1 MRTFLLGAIFSTAFA
16 ISIFAESFTVTVPQG
31 FSALAN
37 PFNNSSNTPPEKV
50 FSDESGWLD
59 GCEIFVTD
67 CSGIYQGYTLDS
79 IIFCTNCAQPA
90 QPIGSSGDEEPI
102 LAPGRG
108 FYFQNTSGATVS
120 ITFTGTVPT
129 AVYPNPY
136 YCGGGG
142 YSLLGSLNTN
152 SSSYQDYTGMAPQEG
167 AQVLFYISGQ
177 PVRPYTAQNY
187 TIYTF
192 TNGAWSPTNPPLS
205 IGHSA
210 LFYVPSPTPELSINL
225 SRTNVVL
232 TWPTNVGGFALLSAT
247 NILPTAWITN
257 STVPVIVN
265 GQNTVTNPISGGQQF
280 FRLSQ

>member
-1 MRTFLLGAIFSTAFA
+1 MKTLLLGAVFFTAFA
-16 ISIFAESFTVTVPQG
+16 ISVFAESITVTVPQG

-37 PFNNSSNTPPEKV
+37 PFNNSSNTPNVVLPIAGG
-50 FSDESGWLD
+50 SLD
-59 GCEIFVTD
+59 GSVIDVTD
-67 CSGIYQGYTLDS
+67 CSGNYQGFTIDSTSTNPISDIACLD
-79 IIFCTNCAQPA
+79 C
-90 QPIGSSGDEEPI
+90 PIPI

-136 YCGGGG
+136 YCGGGE

-167 AQVLFYISGQ
+167 AQVLLYISGQ
-177 PVRPYTAQNY
+177 TVRPYTAQNY

-210 LFYVPSPTPELSINL
+210 LFYVPSPTPQLSINL

-232 TWPTNVGGFALLSAT
+232 TWPTNVGGVALLSTT
-247 NILPTAWITN
+247 NVFPTAWITN

>member
-1 MRTFLLGAIFSTAFA
+1 MKTLLLGAVFSAAFA
-16 ISIFAESFTVTVPQG
+16 ISTYAASVTVTVPEG

-37 PFNNSSNTPPEKV
+37 PFNNSSNNANLVLTV
-50 FSDESGWLD
+50 ASGYLD
-59 GCEIFVTD
+59 GSTIFVRD
-67 CSGIYQGYTLDS
+67 CSGNYQQYYLDS
-79 IIFCTNCAQPA
+79 TANCPTC
-90 QPIGSSGDEEPI
+90 PFPVESSGDEEPI

-108 FYFQNTSGATVS
+108 FYLLNAEAATS

-129 AVYPNPY
+129 AIYPNPY
-136 YCGGGG
+136 FCGCGE

-177 PVRPYTAQNY
+177 PAIPYTAQNY

-205 IGHSA
+205 ICHAA
-210 LFYVPSPTPELSINL
+210 LFYVPSPTPQLNINL
-225 SRTNVVL
+225 SSTNLVL

-247 NILPTAWITN
+247 NVLPAAWITN
-257 STVPVIVN
+257 STVPAIVN
-265 GQNTVTNPISGGQQF
+265 GQNTVTSPISGGQQF

>member
-1 MRTFLLGAIFSTAFA
+1 MKTLLLGAVLSAAFA
-16 ISIFAESFTVTVPQG
+16 ISIFAASFTVTLPPG
-31 FSALAN
+31 ITALAN
-37 PFNNSSNTPPEKV
+37 PLNNSSNTPNVLFP
-50 FSDESGWLD
+50 DAD
-59 GCEIFVTD
+59 GSRDGDMIYYYD
-67 CSGIYQGYTLDS
+67 CSSETYHSLTFDS
-79 IIFCTNCAQPA
+79 SVGTV
-90 QPIGSSGDEEPI
+90 GSDMVDLYNEIPI

-108 FYFQNTSGATVS
+108 FYYVNTVGVS
-120 ITFTGTVPT
+120 ESVTFTGTMPT

-136 YCGGGG
+136 YCGVGE

-177 PVRPYTAQNY
+177 PVHQYTAQNY

-210 LFYVPSPTPELSINL
+210 LFYAPSSRPQLSINL
-225 SRTNVVL
+225 SRTNVIL
-232 TWPTNVGGFALLSAT
+232 TWPTNVGGVALLSTT
-247 NILPTAWITN
+247 NVFPTAWITN